1 VRFRLSPCPPI
12 SAFVP
17 LAVLLDVEVES
28 GVLIATKLAIVGV
41 SYELVAGLEEAK
53 LVWVSSLGVSTSL
66 LVPI

>member
-1 VRFRLSPCPPI
+1 
-12 SAFVP
+12 
-17 LAVLLDVEVES
+17 LLDVEVES